1 MKITSD
7 NGIVKLIQGDRE
19 QSVWRKDNPDLLVNS
34 YIRLIALASL
44 TWPGYIPK
52 QRGRALIIGLGGGIL
67 CRFLIRHFP
76 NLAIEVVEP
85 NKRVVEIAEKYFELD
100 HRVHVNLTDGRGFM
114 SGKTGTFDII
124 ILDAFD
130 KTYIPADMMT
140 AEFLHAVKARLRPGG
155 VLIAN
160 TWVLKDVTK
169 HENATYVSVF
179 GTVWD
184 FRKLPNID
192 GNRILLYNPLGAD
205 RVDKIIDLV
214 RDRAAFADQ
223 RTPLKSKATDS
234 RMYYSGLTDRL
245 RIQQVLTQKNGIVLT
260 DANIR
265 GVRAESSFD
274 D

>member
-7 NGIVKLIQGDRE
+7 HGIVKLIQGDRE
-19 QSVWRKDNPDLLVNS
+19 QSVWRRDTPDLLVNS
-34 YIRLIALASL
+34 YVRLVALASL
-44 TWPGYIPK
+44 TWPGYIPRQK
-52 QRGRALIIGLGGGIL
+52 GRALIIGLGGGIL

-85 NKRVVEIAEKYFELD
+85 NKRVVEIAEQYFELD

-114 SGKTGTFDII
+114 SGKTGTFDLI

-140 AEFLHAVKARLRPGG
+140 AEFLHAAKTRLRPGG
-155 VLIAN
+155 ILVAN
-160 TWVLKDVTK
+160 TWVLKDITK
-169 HENATYVSVF
+169 HENATYASVF
-179 GTVWD
+179 NTIWD

-205 RVDKIIDLV
+205 RLDKIIDLV

-223 RTPLKSKATDS
+223 RAPLKSKATDS

-245 RIQQVLTQKNGIVLT
+245 RIQQVQAQKNGIVLT

-265 GVRAESSFD
+265 GVRAQSSFD
-274 D
+274 E

>member
-1 MKITSD
+1 MKISSD
-7 NGIVKLIQGDRE
+7 QGVVKLIQGDRE
-19 QSVWRKDNPDLLVNS
+19 QSVWRKDNPDYLVNS
-34 YIRLIALASL
+34 YIRLIALATL
-44 TWPGYIPK
+44 TWQGYVPRR
-52 QRGRALIIGLGGGIL
+52 RGRALIIGLGGGIL

-85 NKRVVEIAEKYFELD
+85 SERVVDIARRHFELD
-100 HRVHVNLTDGRGFM
+100 HRVHVNLKDGRGFM
-114 SGKTGTFDII
+114 SGKTGTFDVI

-140 AEFLHAVKARLRPGG
+140 VEFLHAVKARLRPEGI
-155 VLIAN
+155 VVAN

-169 HENATYVSVF
+169 HENATYAAVF
-179 GTVWD
+179 DPIWD
-184 FRKLPNID
+184 FRKLPNTD
-192 GNRILLYNPLGAD
+192 GNRILLYNPVGAD
-205 RVDKIIDLV
+205 RLDKITDLV

-223 RTPLKSKATDS
+223 RTPLRSHATDS

-245 RIQQVLTQKNGIVLT
+245 RIQQVETQRNGIVLT

-265 GVRAESSFD
+265 GVRAVSSFD

>member
-7 NGIVKLIQGDRE
+7 HGIVKLIQGDRE
-19 QSVWRKDNPDLLVNS
+19 QSVWRKDNPDYLVNS

-52 QRGRALIIGLGGGIL
+52 HRGRALIVGLGGGIL

-85 NKRVVEIAEKYFELD
+85 SQRVVDIARQYFELD
-100 HRVHVNLTDGRGFM
+100 HRVHVHVADGRGYM
-114 SGKTGTFDII
+114 SGRTGTYDMI

-140 AEFLHAVKARLRPGG
+140 VEFLRAVKTRLRPQG

-160 TWVLKDVTK
+160 TWVLRDITR
-169 HENATYVSVF
+169 HENATYLSVF
-179 GTVWD
+179 DKVWD
-184 FRKLPNID
+184 FRRLPNTD
-192 GNRILLYNPLGAD
+192 DNRILLYNAYGAESSEEIS
-205 RVDKIIDLV
+205 RLV
-214 RDRAAFADQ
+214 EDRARYADL
-223 RTPLKSKATDS
+223 RSPLQSQVTKNQ
-234 RMYYSGLTDRL
+234 MYYSGLTEKL
-245 RIQQVLTQKNGIVLT
+245 RIQQIHLQKNGIVLT

-265 GVRAESSFD
+265 GVRADSSFD